1 MLAVIP
7 KKARSTIRHW
17 SWSHAFKFIQKLQDI
32 LPPKGAF
39 LNMAWEPTICIMFFP
54 NKMHPGSKCPR
65 KTQQPSWHSHKTV
78 QVLCILSGFCT
89 KASSWELLWH
99 ILCVSGGRRGSGW
112 VCTKWAGQIQG
123 YGSVVRITF
132 WKSCKVCQNHEPNEK
147 IFHKGVRLGKQLE
160 GMEERTCWKVLADF
174 WVEMLL
180 YIAPSDN
187 VKEHIQNLTNGG
199 EFITHLW
206 ALLTH
211 AGILDILTGVIG
223 ICRQWHRKCQ
233 GWQALSKRGVM
244 IVETSLPLQL
254 AMTGN
259 SAVLRSPFL

>member
-112 VCTKWAGQIQG
+112 VCTKWAGQIRLWQ
-123 YGSVVRITF
+123 
-132 WKSCKVCQNHEPNEK
+132 CCQNHFLKELQSVPEPWTKWEDLSQGCEAGEATRRDGGA
-147 IFHKGVRLGKQLE
+147 HLLE
-160 GMEERTCWKVLADF
+160 GLGRFLGRDVALHRTV
-174 WVEMLL
+174 
-180 YIAPSDN
+180 
-187 VKEHIQNLTNGG
+187 G
-199 EFITHLW
+199 
-206 ALLTH
+206 
-211 AGILDILTGVIG
+211 
-223 ICRQWHRKCQ
+223 
-233 GWQALSKRGVM
+233 
-244 IVETSLPLQL
+244 
-254 AMTGN
+254 
-259 SAVLRSPFL
+259 